1 VYLSHR
7 GRVRLRALLWT
18 PVAPSSGDGIM
29 TETLIGS
36 HASARACGFAAVG
49 AVESGLHVVRV
60 SGELDVGGR
69 DMLIQTCA
77 RAEELLDVV
86 VDLSE
91 LTFMDCAGYGALI
104 TARAALS
111 RHGGTLTLAN
121 GVGEPAALIA
131 QIGRLERCAGQNVV
145 N

>member
-1 VYLSHR
+1 
-7 GRVRLRALLWT
+7 
-18 PVAPSSGDGIM
+18 M
-29 TETLIGS
+29 TNTLIAS
-36 HASARACGFAAVG
+36 HTSTSTGGFAAVG
-49 AVESGLHVVRV
+49 AVEGGHHVVRV
-60 SGELDVGGR
+60 SGELDLGSR

-77 RAEELLDVV
+77 RAEESLDVV
-86 VDLSE
+86 VDLGE

-104 TARAALS
+104 SARTALS

-131 QIGRLERCAGQNVV
+131 LIGQLERGAGQNVV